1 MRLYC
6 KEIASKKINTMKK
19 IIFNSLTVAFCFSL
33 LVSCKKDE
41 ITVEKN
47 DSTTWEI
54 DKKIEDNDIRTQLG
68 YDPRLNYIY
77 LRPTVADLPMLSFGN
92 VTINRDYTKEVEV
105 RLLDKPYDKDI
116 QVSFAYDASA
126 YDKVKANYSGFELG
140 DENLVQLSE
149 ATKTLRKGE
158 TSVSF
163 TLTISNNSSFKK
175 KVILPYALKVT
186 DSGLTLPK
194 GKDVFVLKVFPEEI
208 KISAESKVV
217 SKLLGYYDSSVYIGN
232 SDKEVAFTIKSSYEL
247 PSGLKV
253 ALVRDDSAVL
263 SGRTLAP
270 AGVEGTLPEA
280 DFDAVSKKLTFNL
293 NEDSFTNKGE
303 YALPLKYIVKDA
315 SGNEQELSNNKL
327 FVNFD
332 IKELIVSNDN
342 VEVAT
347 QPSGKKIDRKGITSS
362 HYGSIYYSPRYL
374 LDGDEST
381 YSYVKNGAY
390 YYFTFPKVRLIKSV
404 VLKPVSGNQV
414 KEISAYAG
422 MVQGNEQY
430 QGTITYSGSGDIVIT
445 FKKAVPLIRLAVG
458 NFVNDENASSLWMGF
473 SEVNFYE
480 E

>member
-1 MRLYC
+1 
-6 KEIASKKINTMKK
+6 MKK

-92 VTINRDYTKEVEV
+92 VTINRNYTKEVEV
-105 RLLDKPYDKDI
+105 RLLDRPYDKDV

-140 DENLVQLSE
+140 DANLVQLSE
-149 ATKTLRKGE
+149 ATKTLNKGE
-158 TSVSF
+158 TSVTF
-163 TLTISNNSSFKK
+163 TLTISNNSNFNK

-194 GKDVFVLKVFPEEI
+194 EKDVFVLKVFPEEI
-208 KISAESKVV
+208 KITAESKVV
-217 SKLLGYYDSSVYIGN
+217 SKLLGYYNGSVYIGN

-247 PSGLKV
+247 PAGLKV

-270 AGVEGTLPEA
+270 AGVEGTLPED
-280 DFDAVSKKLTFNL
+280 DFDALSKKLTFNL

-303 YALPLKYIVKDA
+303 YALPLKYVVKDA

-332 IKELIVSNDN
+332 IKELVSSNDN
-342 VEVAT
+342 VEVGT
-347 QPSGKKIDRKGITSS
+347 QPSGKIIDRKGIIASY
-362 HYGSIYYSPRYL
+362 YGDIYYSPRFL
-374 LDGDEST
+374 LDGDENT
-381 YSYVKNGAY
+381 YSYVRDGAY

-404 VLKPVSGNQV
+404 VLKPISGNQV
-414 KEISAYAG
+414 KNISAYAG
-422 MVQGNEQY
+422 MTQGSEQY
-430 QGTITYSGSGDIVIT
+430 QGTIIYNGSGDIVIT
-445 FKKAVPLIRLAVG
+445 FKKAIPLIRLSVG
-458 NFVNDENASSLWMGF
+458 NFVNDENASSYWMGF
-473 SEVNFYE
+473 SEINFYE

>member
-1 MRLYC
+1 
-6 KEIASKKINTMKK
+6 MKK

-92 VTINRDYTKEVEV
+92 VTINRNYTKEVEV
-105 RLLDKPYDKDI
+105 RLLDKPYDKDV

-126 YDKVKANYSGFELG
+126 YDKVKADYSGFELG
-140 DENLVQLSE
+140 DANLVQLSE
-149 ATKTLRKGE
+149 ATKTLSKGE
-158 TSVSF
+158 TSVTF
-163 TLTISNNSSFKK
+163 TLTISNNSNFNK

-208 KISAESKVV
+208 KITAESKVV
-217 SKLLGYYDSSVYIGN
+217 SKLLGYYNGSVYIGN

-247 PSGLKV
+247 PTGLKV

-270 AGVEGTLPEA
+270 AGVEGTLPE
-280 DFDAVSKKLTFNL
+280 DNFDALSKKLTFNL

-303 YALPLKYIVKDA
+303 YALPLKYVVKDA

-332 IKELIVSNDN
+332 IKELVSSNDN
-342 VEVAT
+342 VEVGT
-347 QPSGKKIDRKGITSS
+347 QPSGKIIDRKGIIASY
-362 HYGSIYYSPRYL
+362 YGDIYYSPRFL
-374 LDGDEST
+374 LDGDENT
-381 YSYVKNGAY
+381 YSYVRDGAY

-404 VLKPVSGNQV
+404 VLKPISGNQV
-414 KEISAYAG
+414 KNISAYAG
-422 MVQGNEQY
+422 MTQGSEQY
-430 QGTITYSGSGDIVIT
+430 QGTITYNGSGDIVIT
-445 FKKAVPLIRLAVG
+445 FKKAIPLIRLSVG
-458 NFVNDENASSLWMGF
+458 NFVNDENASSYWMGF
-473 SEVNFYE
+473 SEINFYE

>member
-1 MRLYC
+1 
-6 KEIASKKINTMKK
+6 MKK

-92 VTINRDYTKEVEV
+92 VTINRNYTKEVEV

-140 DENLVQLSE
+140 DANLVQLSE
-149 ATKTLRKGE
+149 ATKTLSKGE
-158 TSVSF
+158 TSVTF
-163 TLTISNNSSFKK
+163 TLTISNNSNFNK

-208 KISAESKVV
+208 KITAESKVV
-217 SKLLGYYDSSVYIGN
+217 SKLLGYYNGSVYIGN

-247 PSGLKV
+247 PVGLKV

-280 DFDAVSKKLTFNL
+280 DFDALSKKLTFNL

-303 YALPLKYIVKDA
+303 YALPLKYVVKDA

-332 IKELIVSNDN
+332 IKELVSSNDN
-342 VEVAT
+342 VEVGT
-347 QPSGKKIDRKGITSS
+347 QPSGKIIDRKGIIASY
-362 HYGSIYYSPRYL
+362 YGDIYYSPRFL
-374 LDGDEST
+374 LDGDENT
-381 YSYVKNGAY
+381 YSYVRDGAY

-404 VLKPVSGNQV
+404 VLKPISGNQV
-414 KEISAYAG
+414 KNISAYAG
-422 MVQGNEQY
+422 MTQGSEQY
-430 QGTITYSGSGDIVIT
+430 QGTITYNGSGDIVIT
-445 FKKAVPLIRLAVG
+445 FKKAIPLIRLSVG
-458 NFVNDENASSLWMGF
+458 NFVNNENASSYWMGF
-473 SEVNFYE
+473 SEINFYE

>member
-1 MRLYC
+1 
-6 KEIASKKINTMKK
+6 MKK

-92 VTINRDYTKEVEV
+92 VTINRNYTKEVEV

-116 QVSFAYDASA
+116 QVSFAYDASV

-140 DENLVQLSE
+140 DANLVQLSE
-149 ATKTLRKGE
+149 ATKTLNKGE
-158 TSVSF
+158 TSVTF
-163 TLTISNNSSFKK
+163 TLTISNNSNFNK

-194 GKDVFVLKVFPEEI
+194 GKGVFVLKVFPEEI
-208 KISAESKVV
+208 KITAESKVV
-217 SKLLGYYDSSVYIGN
+217 SKLLGYHNGSVYIGN

-247 PSGLKV
+247 PAGLKV

-270 AGVEGTLPEA
+270 AGVEGTLPED
-280 DFDAVSKKLTFNL
+280 DFDALSKKLTFNL

-303 YALPLKYIVKDA
+303 YALPLKYVVKDA

-332 IKELIVSNDN
+332 IKELVSSNDN
-342 VEVAT
+342 VEVGT
-347 QPSGKKIDRKGITSS
+347 QPSGKIIDRKGIIASY
-362 HYGSIYYSPRYL
+362 YGDIYYSPRFL
-374 LDGDEST
+374 LDGDENT
-381 YSYVKNGAY
+381 YSYVRDGAY

-404 VLKPVSGNQV
+404 VLKPISGNQV
-414 KEISAYAG
+414 KNISAYAG
-422 MVQGNEQY
+422 MTQGSEQY
-430 QGTITYSGSGDIVIT
+430 QGTITYNGSGDIVIT
-445 FKKAVPLIRLAVG
+445 FKKAVPLIRLSVG
-458 NFVNDENASSLWMGF
+458 NFVNDENASSYWMGF
-473 SEVNFYE
+473 SEINFYE

>member
-1 MRLYC
+1 
-6 KEIASKKINTMKK
+6 MKK

-92 VTINRDYTKEVEV
+92 VTINRNYTKEVEV
-105 RLLDKPYDKDI
+105 RLLDKPYDKDV

-126 YDKVKANYSGFELG
+126 YNKVKANYSGFELG
-140 DENLVQLSE
+140 DANLVQLSE
-149 ATKTLRKGE
+149 ATKTLSKGE
-158 TSVSF
+158 TSVTF
-163 TLTISNNSSFKK
+163 TLTISNNSNFNK

-208 KISAESKVV
+208 KITAESKVV
-217 SKLLGYYDSSVYIGN
+217 SKLLGYYNGSVYIGN

-247 PSGLKV
+247 PAGLKV

-270 AGVEGTLPEA
+270 AGVEGTLPED
-280 DFDAVSKKLTFNL
+280 DFDALSKKLTFNL

-303 YALPLKYIVKDA
+303 YALPLKYVVKDA
-315 SGNEQELSNNKL
+315 SGNEQELTNNKL

-332 IKELIVSNDN
+332 IKELVSSNDN
-342 VEVAT
+342 VEVGT
-347 QPSGKKIDRKGITSS
+347 QPSGKIIDRKGIIASY
-362 HYGSIYYSPRYL
+362 YGDIYYSPRFL
-374 LDGDEST
+374 LDGDENT
-381 YSYVKNGAY
+381 YSYVRDGAY

-404 VLKPVSGNQV
+404 VLKAISGNQV
-414 KEISAYAG
+414 KNISAYAG
-422 MVQGNEQY
+422 MTQGSEQY
-430 QGTITYSGSGDIVIT
+430 QGTITYNGSGEIVIT
-445 FKKAVPLIRLAVG
+445 FKKAIPLIRLSVG
-458 NFVNDENASSLWMGF
+458 NFVNDENASSYWMGF
-473 SEVNFYE
+473 SEINFYE

>member
-1 MRLYC
+1 
-6 KEIASKKINTMKK
+6 MKK
-19 IIFNSLTVAFCFSL
+19 IIFNSLTVVFCFSL

-41 ITVEKN
+41 ITIEKN

-92 VTINRDYTKEVEV
+92 VTINRNYTKEVEV

-140 DENLVQLSE
+140 DANLVQLSE
-149 ATKTLRKGE
+149 ATKTLNKGE
-158 TSVSF
+158 TSVTF
-163 TLTISNNSSFKK
+163 TLTISNNSNFNK

-208 KISAESKVV
+208 KITAESKVV
-217 SKLLGYYDSSVYIGN
+217 SKLLGYYNGSVYIGN

-247 PSGLKV
+247 PTGLKV

-270 AGVEGTLPEA
+270 AGVEGTLPE
-280 DFDAVSKKLTFNL
+280 DNFDVLSKKLTFNL

-303 YALPLKYIVKDA
+303 YALPLKYVVKDA

-332 IKELIVSNDN
+332 IKELVSSNDN
-342 VEVAT
+342 VEVGT
-347 QPSGKKIDRKGITSS
+347 QPSGKIIDRKGIIASY
-362 HYGSIYYSPRYL
+362 YGDIYYSPRFL
-374 LDGDEST
+374 LDGDENT
-381 YSYVKNGAY
+381 YSYMRDGAY

-404 VLKPVSGNQV
+404 VLKPISGNQV
-414 KEISAYAG
+414 KNISAYAG
-422 MVQGNEQY
+422 MTQGSEQY
-430 QGTITYSGSGDIVIT
+430 QGTITYNGSGDIVIT
-445 FKKAVPLIRLAVG
+445 FKKAVPLIRLSVG
-458 NFVNDENASSLWMGF
+458 NFVNDENASSYWMGF
-473 SEVNFYE
+473 SEINFYE

>member
-1 MRLYC
+1 
-6 KEIASKKINTMKK
+6 MKK

-77 LRPTVADLPMLSFGN
+77 LKPTVADLPMLSFGN
-92 VTINRDYTKEVEV
+92 VTINRNYTKEVEV

-140 DENLVQLSE
+140 DANLVQLSE
-149 ATKTLRKGE
+149 ATKTLSKGE
-158 TSVSF
+158 TSVTF
-163 TLTISNNSSFKK
+163 TLTISNNSNFNK

-194 GKDVFVLKVFPEEI
+194 GKGVFVLKVFPEEI
-208 KISAESKVV
+208 KITAESKVV
-217 SKLLGYYDSSVYIGN
+217 SKLLGYYNGSVYIGN

-247 PSGLKV
+247 PTGLKV

-270 AGVEGTLPEA
+270 AGVEGTLPE
-280 DFDAVSKKLTFNL
+280 DNFDALSKKLTFNL

-303 YALPLKYIVKDA
+303 YALPLKYVVKDA

-332 IKELIVSNDN
+332 IKELVSSNDN
-342 VEVAT
+342 VEVGT
-347 QPSGKKIDRKGITSS
+347 QPSGKIIDRKGIIASY
-362 HYGSIYYSPRYL
+362 YGDIYYSPRFL
-374 LDGDEST
+374 LDGDENT
-381 YSYVKNGAY
+381 YSYVRDGAY

-404 VLKPVSGNQV
+404 VLKPISGNQV
-414 KEISAYAG
+414 KNISAYAG
-422 MVQGNEQY
+422 MTQGSEQY
-430 QGTITYSGSGDIVIT
+430 QGTITYNGSGDIVIT
-445 FKKAVPLIRLAVG
+445 FKKAIPLIRLSVG
-458 NFVNDENASSLWMGF
+458 NFVNDENASSYWMGF
-473 SEVNFYE
+473 SEINFYE

>member
-1 MRLYC
+1 MY
-6 KEIASKKINTMKK
+6 KNIKKS
-19 IIFNSLTVAFCFSL
+19 IIFFIAGVLC
-33 LVSCKKDE
+33 SCGKED
-41 ITVEKN
+41 ITVQKN
-47 DSTTWEI
+47 ENTTWQI
-54 DKKIEDNDIRTQLG
+54 DKKVEDNDIRTQLG

-77 LRPTVADLPMLSFGN
+77 LRPTVAELPMLSFGN

-105 RLLDKPYDKDI
+105 RLLDKPYDKDV

-149 ATKTLRKGE
+149 VTKTLRKGE

-186 DSGLTLPK
+186 DNGLTLPK

-270 AGVEGTLPEA
+270 TGVEGTLPED
-280 DFDAVSKKLTFNL
+280 DFDATSKTLSFEL
-293 NEDSFTNKGE
+293 AEDYFTNKGE
-303 YALPLKYIVKDA
+303 YALPLKYVVKDA
-315 SGNEQELSNNKL
+315 SGVEQELSNNKL
-327 FVNFD
+327 FVNID
-332 IKELIVSNDN
+332 IKELKASNDN
-342 VEVAT
+342 VEVASKELGT
-347 QPSGKKIDRKGITSS
+347 KLNRKGISISYYGTVYYLGDMIDDDLSS
-362 HYGSIYYSPRYL
+362 LG
-374 LDGDEST
+374 
-381 YSYVKNGAY
+381 YVKEGAFV
-390 YYFTFPKVRLIKSV
+390 YFTFPKVRNIKTV
-404 VLKPVSGNQV
+404 VIKTREGNEM
-414 KEISAYAG
+414 KALSLYAG
-422 MVQGNEQY
+422 LSKGNEQI
-430 QGTITYSGSGDIVIT
+430 QGSATYSGKGDFIIT
-445 FKKAVPLIRLAVG
+445 FKNSVPLIRLALG
-458 NFVNDENASSLWMGF
+458 NFVNKDDATSHWMGITDIQ
-473 SEVNFYE
+473 FYE

>member
-1 MRLYC
+1 M
-6 KEIASKKINTMKK
+6 KEFIIALS
-19 IIFNSLTVAFCFSL
+19 CFSL
-33 LVSCKKDE
+33 LVSCNKDE
-41 ITVEKN
+41 ITIEKN
-47 DSTTWEI
+47 ESTTWQI
-54 DKKIEDNDIRTQLG
+54 DKKVEDNDIRTQLG

-77 LRPTVADLPMLSFGN
+77 LRPTVAELPMLSFGN

-175 KVILPYALKVT
+175 KVILPYALRVT
-186 DSGLTLPK
+186 DNGLTLPK

-270 AGVEGTLPEA
+270 TGVEGTLPED
-280 DFDAVSKKLTFNL
+280 DFDATSKTLSFEL
-293 NEDSFTNKGE
+293 AEDYFTNKGE
-303 YALPLKYIVKDA
+303 YALPLKYVVKDA
-315 SGNEQELSNNKL
+315 SGVEQELSNNKL

-332 IKELIVSNDN
+332 IKELKASNDN
-342 VEVAT
+342 VEVASKELGT
-347 QPSGKKIDRKGITSS
+347 KLNRKGISISYYGTVYYLGDMIDDDLSS
-362 HYGSIYYSPRYL
+362 LG
-374 LDGDEST
+374 
-381 YSYVKNGAY
+381 YVKEGAFV
-390 YYFTFPKVRLIKSV
+390 YFTFPKVRNIKTV
-404 VLKPVSGNQV
+404 VIKTREGNEM
-414 KEISAYAG
+414 KALSLYAG
-422 MVQGNEQY
+422 LSKGNEQI
-430 QGTITYSGSGDIVIT
+430 QGSATYSGKGDFIIT
-445 FKKAVPLIRLAVG
+445 FKNSVPLIRLALG
-458 NFVNDENASSLWMGF
+458 NFVNKDDATSHWMGITDIQ
-473 SEVNFYE
+473 FYE

>member
-1 MRLYC
+1 
-6 KEIASKKINTMKK
+6 MKK
-19 IIFNSLTVAFCFSL
+19 IIFNSLIVAFCL
-33 LVSCKKDE
+33 TILVSCKKEE
-41 ITVEKN
+41 ITIEKN
-47 DSTTWEI
+47 ESTTWQI

-92 VTINRDYTKEVEV
+92 VTINRNYTKEVEV
-105 RLLDKPYDKDI
+105 RLLDKPYDKDV

-140 DENLVQLSE
+140 DANLVQLSE
-149 ATKTLRKGE
+149 ATKTLSKGE
-158 TSVSF
+158 TSVTF
-163 TLTISNNSSFKK
+163 TLTISNNSNFNK

-208 KISAESKVV
+208 KITAESKVV
-217 SKLLGYYDSSVYIGN
+217 SKLLGYYNGSVYIGN

-247 PSGLKV
+247 PAGLKV
-253 ALVRDDSAVL
+253 ALVRDDRAVL

-270 AGVEGTLPEA
+270 AGVEGTLPED
-280 DFDAVSKKLTFNL
+280 DFDALSKKLTFNL

-303 YALPLKYIVKDA
+303 YALPLKYVVKDA

-332 IKELIVSNDN
+332 IKELVSSNDN
-342 VEVAT
+342 VEVGT
-347 QPSGKKIDRKGITSS
+347 QPSGKIIDRKGIIASY
-362 HYGSIYYSPRYL
+362 YGDIYYSPRFL
-374 LDGDEST
+374 LDGDENT
-381 YSYVKNGAY
+381 YSYVRDGAY

-404 VLKPVSGNQV
+404 VLKPISGNQV
-414 KEISAYAG
+414 KNISAYAG
-422 MVQGNEQY
+422 MTQGSEQY
-430 QGTITYSGSGDIVIT
+430 QGTITYNGSGDIVIT
-445 FKKAVPLIRLAVG
+445 FKKAIPLIRLSVG
-458 NFVNDENASSLWMGF
+458 NFVNDENASSYWMGF
-473 SEVNFYE
+473 SEINFYE

>member
-1 MRLYC
+1 
-6 KEIASKKINTMKK
+6 MKK

-92 VTINRDYTKEVEV
+92 VTINRNYTKEVEV
-105 RLLDKPYDKDI
+105 RLLDKPYDKDV

-140 DENLVQLSE
+140 DANLVQLSE
-149 ATKTLRKGE
+149 ATKTLSKGE
-158 TSVSF
+158 TSVTF
-163 TLTISNNSSFKK
+163 TLTISNNSNFNK

-208 KISAESKVV
+208 KITAESKVV
-217 SKLLGYYDSSVYIGN
+217 SKLLGYYNGSVYIGN

-247 PSGLKV
+247 PTGLKV

-270 AGVEGTLPEA
+270 AGVEGTLPED
-280 DFDAVSKKLTFNL
+280 DFDALSKKLTFNL

-303 YALPLKYIVKDA
+303 YALPLKYVVKDA

-332 IKELIVSNDN
+332 IKELVSSNDN
-342 VEVAT
+342 GEVGT
-347 QPSGKKIDRKGITSS
+347 QPSGKIIDRKGIIASY
-362 HYGSIYYSPRYL
+362 YGDIYYSPRFL
-374 LDGDEST
+374 LDGDENT
-381 YSYVKNGAY
+381 YSYVRDGAY

-404 VLKPVSGNQV
+404 VLKPISGNQV
-414 KEISAYAG
+414 KNISAYAG
-422 MVQGNEQY
+422 MTQGSEQY
-430 QGTITYSGSGDIVIT
+430 QGTITYNGSGDIVIT
-445 FKKAVPLIRLAVG
+445 FKKAIPLIRLSVG
-458 NFVNDENASSLWMGF
+458 NFVNDENASSYWMGF
-473 SEVNFYE
+473 SEINFYE

>member
-1 MRLYC
+1 MHKSIKKSMIFFIAGILFSC
-6 KEIASKKINTMKK
+6 GKE
-19 IIFNSLTVAFCFSL
+19 
-33 LVSCKKDE
+33 D
-41 ITVEKN
+41 ITIEKN
-47 DSTTWEI
+47 ESTTWQI
-54 DKKIEDNDIRTQLG
+54 DKKVEDNDIRTQLG

-77 LRPTVADLPMLSFGN
+77 LRPTVAELPMLSFGN

-186 DSGLTLPK
+186 DNGLTLPK

-232 SDKEVAFTIKSSYEL
+232 SDKEVTFTIKSSYEL

-270 AGVEGTLPEA
+270 TGVEGTLPED
-280 DFDAVSKKLTFNL
+280 DFDATSKTLSFEL
-293 NEDSFTNKGE
+293 AEDYFTNKGE
-303 YALPLKYIVKDA
+303 YALPLKYVVKDA
-315 SGNEQELSNNKL
+315 SGVEQELSNNKL

-332 IKELIVSNDN
+332 IKELKASNDN
-342 VEVAT
+342 VEVASKELGT
-347 QPSGKKIDRKGITSS
+347 KLNRKGISISYYGTVYYLGDMIDDDLSS
-362 HYGSIYYSPRYL
+362 LG
-374 LDGDEST
+374 
-381 YSYVKNGAY
+381 YVKEGAFV
-390 YYFTFPKVRLIKSV
+390 YFTFPKVRNIKTV
-404 VLKPVSGNQV
+404 VIKTREGNEM
-414 KEISAYAG
+414 KALSLYAG
-422 MVQGNEQY
+422 LSKGNEQI
-430 QGTITYSGSGDIVIT
+430 QGSATYSGKGDFIIT
-445 FKKAVPLIRLAVG
+445 FKNSVPLIRLALG
-458 NFVNDENASSLWMGF
+458 NFVNKDDATSHWMGITDIQ
-473 SEVNFYE
+473 FYE

>member
-1 MRLYC
+1 
-6 KEIASKKINTMKK
+6 MKK

-92 VTINRDYTKEVEV
+92 VTINRNYTKEVEV
-105 RLLDKPYDKDI
+105 RLLDKPYDKDV

-126 YDKVKANYSGFELG
+126 YDKVKADYSGFELG
-140 DENLVQLSE
+140 DANLVQLSE
-149 ATKTLRKGE
+149 ATKTLSKGE
-158 TSVSF
+158 TSVTF
-163 TLTISNNSSFKK
+163 TLTISNNSNFNK

-194 GKDVFVLKVFPEEI
+194 GKGVFVLKVFPEEI
-208 KISAESKVV
+208 KITAESKVV
-217 SKLLGYYDSSVYIGN
+217 SKLLGYYNGSVYIGN

-247 PSGLKV
+247 PTGLKV

-270 AGVEGTLPEA
+270 AGVEGTLPE
-280 DFDAVSKKLTFNL
+280 DNFDALSKKLTFNL

-303 YALPLKYIVKDA
+303 YALPLKYVVKDA

-332 IKELIVSNDN
+332 IKELVSSNDN
-342 VEVAT
+342 VEVGT
-347 QPSGKKIDRKGITSS
+347 QPSGKIIDRKGIIASY
-362 HYGSIYYSPRYL
+362 YGDIYYSPRFL
-374 LDGDEST
+374 LDGDENT
-381 YSYVKNGAY
+381 YSYVRDGAY

-404 VLKPVSGNQV
+404 VLKPISGNQV
-414 KEISAYAG
+414 KNISAYAG
-422 MVQGNEQY
+422 MTQGSEQY
-430 QGTITYSGSGDIVIT
+430 QGTITYNGSGDIVIT
-445 FKKAVPLIRLAVG
+445 FKKAVPLIRLSVG
-458 NFVNDENASSLWMGF
+458 NFVNDENASSYWMGF
-473 SEVNFYE
+473 SEINFYE

>member
-1 MRLYC
+1 
-6 KEIASKKINTMKK
+6 MKK

-92 VTINRDYTKEVEV
+92 VTINRNYTKEVEV
-105 RLLDKPYDKDI
+105 RLLDKPYDKDV

-126 YDKVKANYSGFELG
+126 YDKVKADYSGFELG
-140 DENLVQLSE
+140 DANLVQLSE
-149 ATKTLRKGE
+149 ATKTLSKGE
-158 TSVSF
+158 TSVTF
-163 TLTISNNSSFKK
+163 TLTISNNSNFNK

-208 KISAESKVV
+208 KITAESKVV
-217 SKLLGYYDSSVYIGN
+217 SKFLGYYNGSVYIGN

-247 PSGLKV
+247 PTGLKV

-280 DFDAVSKKLTFNL
+280 DFDALSKKLTFNL

-303 YALPLKYIVKDA
+303 YALPLKYVVKDA

-332 IKELIVSNDN
+332 IKELVSSNDN
-342 VEVAT
+342 VEVGT
-347 QPSGKKIDRKGITSS
+347 QPSGKIIDRKGIIASY
-362 HYGSIYYSPRYL
+362 YGDIYYSPRFL
-374 LDGDEST
+374 LDGDENT
-381 YSYVKNGAY
+381 YSYVRDGAY

-404 VLKPVSGNQV
+404 VLKPISGNQV
-414 KEISAYAG
+414 KNISAYAG
-422 MVQGNEQY
+422 MTQGSEQY
-430 QGTITYSGSGDIVIT
+430 QGTITYNGSGDIVIT
-445 FKKAVPLIRLAVG
+445 FKKAVPLIRLSVG
-458 NFVNDENASSLWMGF
+458 NFVNDENASSYWVGF
-473 SEVNFYE
+473 SEINFYE

>member
-1 MRLYC
+1 M
-6 KEIASKKINTMKK
+6 KEF
-19 IIFNSLTVAFCFSL
+19 IITLSCFSL

-41 ITVEKN
+41 ITIEKN
-47 DSTTWEI
+47 KSTTWQI
-54 DKKIEDNDIRTQLG
+54 DKKVEDNDIRTQLG

-77 LRPTVADLPMLSFGN
+77 LRPTVAELPMLSFGN

-126 YDKVKANYSGFELG
+126 YDKIKANYSGFELG

-186 DSGLTLPK
+186 DNGLTLPK

-217 SKLLGYYDSSVYIGN
+217 SKLLGYYDGSVYIGN
-232 SDKEVAFTIKSSYEL
+232 SDKEVTFTIKSNYEL

-263 SGRTLAP
+263 SGRILAP
-270 AGVEGTLPEA
+270 AGVEGTLPED
-280 DFDAVSKKLTFNL
+280 DFDATSKTLSFEL
-293 NEDSFTNKGE
+293 AEDSFTNKGE
-303 YALPLKYIVKDA
+303 YALPLKYVVKDA

-332 IKELIVSNDN
+332 IKELKASNDN
-342 VEVAT
+342 VEVASKELGT
-347 QPSGKKIDRKGITSS
+347 KLNRKGISISYYGTVYYLGDMIDDDLSS
-362 HYGSIYYSPRYL
+362 LG
-374 LDGDEST
+374 
-381 YSYVKNGAY
+381 YVKEGAFV
-390 YYFTFPKVRLIKSV
+390 YFTFPKVRNIKTV
-404 VLKPVSGNQV
+404 VIKTREGNEM
-414 KEISAYAG
+414 KALSLYAG
-422 MVQGNEQY
+422 LSKGNEQI
-430 QGTITYSGSGDIVIT
+430 QGSATYSGKGDFIIT
-445 FKKAVPLIRLAVG
+445 FKNSVPLIRLALG
-458 NFVNDENASSLWMGF
+458 NFVNKDDATSHWMGITDIQ
-473 SEVNFYE
+473 FYE

>member
-1 MRLYC
+1 
-6 KEIASKKINTMKK
+6 MKK
-19 IIFNSLTVAFCFSL
+19 FIIALSCFSL

-92 VTINRDYTKEVEV
+92 VTINRNYTKEVEV
-105 RLLDKPYDKDI
+105 KLLDKPYDKDV

-126 YDKVKANYSGFELG
+126 YNKVKANYSGFELG
-140 DENLVQLSE
+140 DANLVQLSE
-149 ATKTLRKGE
+149 ATKTLSKGE
-158 TSVSF
+158 TSVTF
-163 TLTISNNSSFKK
+163 TLTISNNSNFNK

-208 KISAESKVV
+208 KITAESKVV
-217 SKLLGYYDSSVYIGN
+217 SKLLGYYNGSVYIGN

-247 PSGLKV
+247 PTGLKV

-263 SGRTLAP
+263 SGRILAP
-270 AGVEGTLPEA
+270 AGVEGTLPE
-280 DFDAVSKKLTFNL
+280 DNFDALSKKLTFNL

-303 YALPLKYIVKDA
+303 YALPLKYVVKDA
-315 SGNEQELSNNKL
+315 SGDEQELSNNKL

-332 IKELIVSNDN
+332 IKELVSSNDN
-342 VEVAT
+342 VEVGT
-347 QPSGKKIDRKGITSS
+347 QPSGKIIDRKGIIASY
-362 HYGSIYYSPRYL
+362 YGDIYYSPRFL
-374 LDGDEST
+374 LDGDENT
-381 YSYVKNGAY
+381 YSYVRDGAY

-404 VLKPVSGNQV
+404 VLKPISGNQV
-414 KEISAYAG
+414 KNISAYAG
-422 MVQGNEQY
+422 MTQGSEQY
-430 QGTITYSGSGDIVIT
+430 QGTITYNGSGDIVIT
-445 FKKAVPLIRLAVG
+445 FKKAIPLIRLSVG
-458 NFVNDENASSLWMGF
+458 NFVNDENASSYWMGF
-473 SEVNFYE
+473 SEINFYE

>member
-1 MRLYC
+1 M
-6 KEIASKKINTMKK
+6 KEF
-19 IIFNSLTVAFCFSL
+19 IITLSCFSL

-41 ITVEKN
+41 ITIEKN
-47 DSTTWEI
+47 ESTTWQI
-54 DKKIEDNDIRTQLG
+54 DKKVEDNDIRTQLG

-77 LRPTVADLPMLSFGN
+77 LRPTVAELPMLSFGN

-186 DSGLTLPK
+186 DNGLTLPK

-253 ALVRDDSAVL
+253 ALVRDDSTVL

-270 AGVEGTLPEA
+270 TGVEGTLPED
-280 DFDAVSKKLTFNL
+280 DFDATSKTLSFEL
-293 NEDSFTNKGE
+293 AEDYFTNKGE
-303 YALPLKYIVKDA
+303 YALPLKYVVKDA
-315 SGNEQELSNNKL
+315 SGVEQELSNNKL

-332 IKELIVSNDN
+332 IKELKASNDN
-342 VEVAT
+342 VEVASKELGT
-347 QPSGKKIDRKGITSS
+347 KLNRKGISISYYGTVYYLGDMIDDDLSS
-362 HYGSIYYSPRYL
+362 LG
-374 LDGDEST
+374 
-381 YSYVKNGAY
+381 YVKEGAFV
-390 YYFTFPKVRLIKSV
+390 YFTFPKVRNIKTV
-404 VLKPVSGNQV
+404 VIKTREGNEM
-414 KEISAYAG
+414 KALSLYAG
-422 MVQGNEQY
+422 LSKGNEQI
-430 QGTITYSGSGDIVIT
+430 QGSATYSGKGDFIIT
-445 FKKAVPLIRLAVG
+445 FKNSVPLIRLALG
-458 NFVNDENASSLWMGF
+458 NFVNKDDATSHWMGITDIQ
-473 SEVNFYE
+473 FYE

>member
-1 MRLYC
+1 MY
-6 KEIASKKINTMKK
+6 KNIKKS
-19 IIFNSLTVAFCFSL
+19 IIFFIAGVLC
-33 LVSCKKDE
+33 SCGKED
-41 ITVEKN
+41 ITVQKN
-47 DSTTWEI
+47 DSTKWEI
-54 DKKIEDNDIRTQLG
+54 DKKVEDNDIRTQLG

-77 LRPTVADLPMLSFGN
+77 LRPTVAELPMLSFGN

-186 DSGLTLPK
+186 DNGLTLPK

-270 AGVEGTLPEA
+270 TGVEGTLPED
-280 DFDAVSKKLTFNL
+280 DFDATSKTLSFEL
-293 NEDSFTNKGE
+293 AEDYFTNKGE
-303 YALPLKYIVKDA
+303 YALPLKYVVKDA
-315 SGNEQELSNNKL
+315 SGVEQELSNNKL

-332 IKELIVSNDN
+332 IKELKASNDN
-342 VEVAT
+342 VEVASKELGT
-347 QPSGKKIDRKGITSS
+347 KLNRKGISISYYGTVYYLGDMIDDDLSS
-362 HYGSIYYSPRYL
+362 LG
-374 LDGDEST
+374 
-381 YSYVKNGAY
+381 YVKEGAFV
-390 YYFTFPKVRLIKSV
+390 YFTFPKVRNIKTV
-404 VLKPVSGNQV
+404 VIKTREGNEM
-414 KEISAYAG
+414 KALSLYAG
-422 MVQGNEQY
+422 LSKGNEQI
-430 QGTITYSGSGDIVIT
+430 QGSATYSGKGDFIIT
-445 FKKAVPLIRLAVG
+445 FKNSVPLIRLALG
-458 NFVNDENASSLWMGF
+458 NFVNKDDATSHWMGITDIQ
-473 SEVNFYE
+473 FYE

>member
-1 MRLYC
+1 
-6 KEIASKKINTMKK
+6 MKK
-19 IIFNSLTVAFCFSL
+19 FIIALSCFSL

-92 VTINRDYTKEVEV
+92 VTINRNYTKEVEV
-105 RLLDKPYDKDI
+105 RLLDKPYDKDV

-126 YDKVKANYSGFELG
+126 YNKVKANYSGFELG
-140 DENLVQLSE
+140 DANLVQLSE
-149 ATKTLRKGE
+149 ATKTLSKGE
-158 TSVSF
+158 TSVTF
-163 TLTISNNSSFKK
+163 TLTISNNSNFNK

-208 KISAESKVV
+208 KITAESKVV
-217 SKLLGYYDSSVYIGN
+217 SKLLGYYNGSVYIGN

-247 PSGLKV
+247 PAGLKV

-270 AGVEGTLPEA
+270 AGVEGTLPED
-280 DFDAVSKKLTFNL
+280 DFDALSKKLTFNL

-303 YALPLKYIVKDA
+303 YALPLKYVVKDA
-315 SGNEQELSNNKL
+315 SGNEQELTNNKL

-332 IKELIVSNDN
+332 IKELVSSNDN
-342 VEVAT
+342 VEVGT
-347 QPSGKKIDRKGITSS
+347 QPSGKIIDRKGIIASY
-362 HYGSIYYSPRYL
+362 YGDIYYSPRFL
-374 LDGDEST
+374 LDGDENT
-381 YSYVKNGAY
+381 YSYVRDGAY

-404 VLKPVSGNQV
+404 VLKPISGNQV
-414 KEISAYAG
+414 KNISAYAG
-422 MVQGNEQY
+422 MTQGSEQY
-430 QGTITYSGSGDIVIT
+430 QGTITYNGSGEIVIT
-445 FKKAVPLIRLAVG
+445 FKKAIPLIRLSVG
-458 NFVNDENASSLWMGF
+458 NFVNDENASSYWMGF
-473 SEVNFYE
+473 SEINFYE

>member
-1 MRLYC
+1 
-6 KEIASKKINTMKK
+6 MKK

-92 VTINRDYTKEVEV
+92 VTINRNYTKEVEV

-116 QVSFAYDASA
+116 QVSFVYDAST

-140 DENLVQLSE
+140 DANLVQLSE
-149 ATKTLRKGE
+149 ATKTLSKGE
-158 TSVSF
+158 TSVTF
-163 TLTISNNSSFKK
+163 TLTISNNSNFNK

-208 KISAESKVV
+208 KITAESKVV
-217 SKLLGYYDSSVYIGN
+217 SKLLGYYNGSVYIGN

-247 PSGLKV
+247 PTGLKV

-270 AGVEGTLPEA
+270 AGVEGTLPED
-280 DFDAVSKKLTFNL
+280 DFDALSKKLTFNL

-303 YALPLKYIVKDA
+303 YALLLKYVVKDA

-332 IKELIVSNDN
+332 IKELVSSNDN
-342 VEVAT
+342 VEVGT
-347 QPSGKKIDRKGITSS
+347 QPSGKIIDRKGIIASY
-362 HYGSIYYSPRYL
+362 YGDIYYSPRFL
-374 LDGDEST
+374 LDGDENT
-381 YSYVKNGAY
+381 YSYVRDGAY

-404 VLKPVSGNQV
+404 VLKPISGNQV
-414 KEISAYAG
+414 KNISAYAG
-422 MVQGNEQY
+422 MTQGSEQY
-430 QGTITYSGSGDIVIT
+430 QGTITYNGSGDIVIT
-445 FKKAVPLIRLAVG
+445 FKKAIPLIRLSVG
-458 NFVNDENASSLWMGF
+458 NFVNDENASSYWMGF
-473 SEVNFYE
+473 SEINFYE

>member
-1 MRLYC
+1 
-6 KEIASKKINTMKK
+6 MKK

-92 VTINRDYTKEVEV
+92 VTINRNYTKEVEV
-105 RLLDKPYDKDI
+105 RLLDKPYDKDV

-126 YDKVKANYSGFELG
+126 YNKVKANYSGFELG
-140 DENLVQLSE
+140 DANLVQLSE
-149 ATKTLRKGE
+149 ATKTLSKGE
-158 TSVSF
+158 TSVTF
-163 TLTISNNSSFKK
+163 TLTISNNSNFNK

-208 KISAESKVV
+208 KITAESKVV
-217 SKLLGYYDSSVYIGN
+217 SKLLGYYNGSVYIGN

-247 PSGLKV
+247 PAGLKV

-270 AGVEGTLPEA
+270 AGVEGTLPED
-280 DFDAVSKKLTFNL
+280 DFDALSKKLTFNL

-303 YALPLKYIVKDA
+303 YALPLKYVVKDA
-315 SGNEQELSNNKL
+315 SGNEQELTNNKL

-332 IKELIVSNDN
+332 IKELVSSNDN
-342 VEVAT
+342 VEVGT
-347 QPSGKKIDRKGITSS
+347 QPSGKIIDRKGIIASY
-362 HYGSIYYSPRYL
+362 YGDIYYSPRFL
-374 LDGDEST
+374 LDGDENT
-381 YSYVKNGAY
+381 YSYVRDGAY

-404 VLKPVSGNQV
+404 VLKPISGNQV
-414 KEISAYAG
+414 KNISAYAG
-422 MVQGNEQY
+422 MTQGSEQY
-430 QGTITYSGSGDIVIT
+430 QGTITYNGSGDIVIT
-445 FKKAVPLIRLAVG
+445 FKKAIPLIRLSVG
-458 NFVNDENASSLWMGF
+458 NFVNDENASSYWMGF
-473 SEVNFYE
+473 SEINFYE

>member
-1 MRLYC
+1 MY
-6 KEIASKKINTMKK
+6 KNIKKS
-19 IIFNSLTVAFCFSL
+19 IIFFIAGVLC
-33 LVSCKKDE
+33 SCGKED
-41 ITVEKN
+41 ITVQKN
-47 DSTTWEI
+47 ESTTWQI
-54 DKKIEDNDIRTQLG
+54 DKKVEDNDIRTQLG

-77 LRPTVADLPMLSFGN
+77 LRPTVAELPMLSFGN

-149 ATKTLRKGE
+149 VTKTLRKGE

-186 DSGLTLPK
+186 DNGLTLPK

-232 SDKEVAFTIKSSYEL
+232 SDKEVTFTIKSSYEL

-270 AGVEGTLPEA
+270 TGVEGTLPED
-280 DFDAVSKKLTFNL
+280 DFDATSKTLSFEL
-293 NEDSFTNKGE
+293 AEDYFTNKGE
-303 YALPLKYIVKDA
+303 YALPLKYVVKDA
-315 SGNEQELSNNKL
+315 SGVEQELSNNKL

-332 IKELIVSNDN
+332 IKELKASNDN
-342 VEVAT
+342 VEVASKELGT
-347 QPSGKKIDRKGITSS
+347 KLNRKGISISYYGTVYYLGDMIDDDLSS
-362 HYGSIYYSPRYL
+362 LG
-374 LDGDEST
+374 
-381 YSYVKNGAY
+381 YVKEGAFV
-390 YYFTFPKVRLIKSV
+390 YFTFPKVRNIKTV
-404 VLKPVSGNQV
+404 VIKTREGNEM
-414 KEISAYAG
+414 KALSLYAG
-422 MVQGNEQY
+422 LSKGNEQI
-430 QGTITYSGSGDIVIT
+430 QGSATYSGKGDFIIT
-445 FKKAVPLIRLAVG
+445 FKNSVPLIRLALG
-458 NFVNDENASSLWMGF
+458 NFVNKDDATSHWMGITDIQ
-473 SEVNFYE
+473 FYE

>member
-1 MRLYC
+1 M
-6 KEIASKKINTMKK
+6 KEF
-19 IIFNSLTVAFCFSL
+19 IITLSCFSV
-33 LVSCKKDE
+33 LVSCNKDE
-41 ITVEKN
+41 ITIEKN
-47 DSTTWEI
+47 ESTTWQI
-54 DKKIEDNDIRTQLG
+54 DKKVEDNDIRTQLG

-77 LRPTVADLPMLSFGN
+77 LRPTVAELPMLSFGN

-126 YDKVKANYSGFELG
+126 YDKVKADYSGFELG

-270 AGVEGTLPEA
+270 TGVEGTLPED
-280 DFDAVSKKLTFNL
+280 DFDATSKTLSFEL
-293 NEDSFTNKGE
+293 AEDYFTNKGE
-303 YALPLKYIVKDA
+303 YALPLKYVVKDA
-315 SGNEQELSNNKL
+315 SGVEQELSNNKL
-327 FVNFD
+327 FVNID
-332 IKELIVSNDN
+332 IKELKASNDN
-342 VEVAT
+342 VEVASKELGT
-347 QPSGKKIDRKGITSS
+347 KLNRKGISISYYGTVYYLGDMIDDDLSS
-362 HYGSIYYSPRYL
+362 LG
-374 LDGDEST
+374 
-381 YSYVKNGAY
+381 YVKEGAFV
-390 YYFTFPKVRLIKSV
+390 YFTFPKVRNIKTV
-404 VLKPVSGNQV
+404 VIKTREGNEM
-414 KEISAYAG
+414 KALSLYAG
-422 MVQGNEQY
+422 LSKGNEQI
-430 QGTITYSGSGDIVIT
+430 QGSATYSGKGDFIIT
-445 FKKAVPLIRLAVG
+445 FKNSVPLIRLALG
-458 NFVNDENASSLWMGF
+458 NFVNKDDATSHWMGITDIQ
-473 SEVNFYE
+473 FYE

>member
-1 MRLYC
+1 
-6 KEIASKKINTMKK
+6 MKK
-19 IIFNSLTVAFCFSL
+19 IIFNSLTVVFCFSL

-92 VTINRDYTKEVEV
+92 VTINRNYTKEVEV
-105 RLLDKPYDKDI
+105 RLLDKPYDKDV

-126 YDKVKANYSGFELG
+126 YNKVKANYSGFELG
-140 DENLVQLSE
+140 DANLVQLSE
-149 ATKTLRKGE
+149 ATKTLSKGE
-158 TSVSF
+158 TSVTF
-163 TLTISNNSSFKK
+163 TLTISNNSNFNK

-208 KISAESKVV
+208 KITAESKVV
-217 SKLLGYYDSSVYIGN
+217 SKLLGYYNGSVYIGN

-247 PSGLKV
+247 PAGLKV

-263 SGRTLAP
+263 SGRILAP
-270 AGVEGTLPEA
+270 AGVEGTLPE
-280 DFDAVSKKLTFNL
+280 DNFDALSKKLTFNL

-332 IKELIVSNDN
+332 IKELVSSNDN
-342 VEVAT
+342 VEVGT
-347 QPSGKKIDRKGITSS
+347 QPSGKIIDRKGIIASY
-362 HYGSIYYSPRYL
+362 YGDIYYSPRFL
-374 LDGDEST
+374 LDGDENT
-381 YSYVKNGAY
+381 YSYVRDGAY

-404 VLKPVSGNQV
+404 VLKPISGNQV
-414 KEISAYAG
+414 KNISAYAA
-422 MVQGNEQY
+422 MTQGSEQY
-430 QGTITYSGSGDIVIT
+430 QGTITYNGSGDIVIT
-445 FKKAVPLIRLAVG
+445 FKKAIPLIRLSVG
-458 NFVNDENASSLWMGF
+458 NFVNDENASSYWMGF
-473 SEVNFYE
+473 SEINFYE

>member
-1 MRLYC
+1 M
-6 KEIASKKINTMKK
+6 KEF
-19 IIFNSLTVAFCFSL
+19 IITLSCFSL

-41 ITVEKN
+41 ITIEKN
-47 DSTTWEI
+47 ESTTWQI
-54 DKKIEDNDIRTQLG
+54 DKKVEDNDIRTQLG

-77 LRPTVADLPMLSFGN
+77 LRPTVAELPMLSFGN

-186 DSGLTLPK
+186 DNGLTLPK

-270 AGVEGTLPEA
+270 TGVEGTLPED
-280 DFDAVSKKLTFNL
+280 DFDATSKTLSFEL
-293 NEDSFTNKGE
+293 AEDYFTNKGE
-303 YALPLKYIVKDA
+303 YALPLKYVVKDA
-315 SGNEQELSNNKL
+315 SGVEQELSNNKL

-332 IKELIVSNDN
+332 IKELKASNDN
-342 VEVAT
+342 VEVASKELGT
-347 QPSGKKIDRKGITSS
+347 KLNRKGIRISYYGTVYYLGDMIDDDLSS
-362 HYGSIYYSPRYL
+362 LG
-374 LDGDEST
+374 
-381 YSYVKNGAY
+381 YVKEGAFV
-390 YYFTFPKVRLIKSV
+390 YFTFPKVRNIKTV
-404 VLKPVSGNQV
+404 VIKTRQGNEM
-414 KEISAYAG
+414 KALSLYAG
-422 MVQGNEQY
+422 LSQGNEQI
-430 QGTITYSGSGDIVIT
+430 QGSATYSGKGDFIIT
-445 FKKAVPLIRLAVG
+445 FKNSVPLIRLALG
-458 NFVNDENASSLWMGF
+458 NFVNKDDATSHWMGITDIQ
-473 SEVNFYE
+473 FYE

>member
-1 MRLYC
+1 
-6 KEIASKKINTMKK
+6 MKK

-33 LVSCKKDE
+33 LVSCEKDE

-92 VTINRDYTKEVEV
+92 VTINRNYTKEVEV
-105 RLLDKPYDKDI
+105 RLLDKPYDKDV

-126 YDKVKANYSGFELG
+126 YNKVKANYSGFELG
-140 DENLVQLSE
+140 DANLVQLSE
-149 ATKTLRKGE
+149 ATKTLSKGE
-158 TSVSF
+158 TSVTF
-163 TLTISNNSSFKK
+163 TLTISNNSNFNK

-208 KISAESKVV
+208 KITAESKVV
-217 SKLLGYYDSSVYIGN
+217 SKLLGYYNGSVYIGN

-247 PSGLKV
+247 PAGLKV

-263 SGRTLAP
+263 SGRILAP

-280 DFDAVSKKLTFNL
+280 DFDALSKKLTFNL

-303 YALPLKYIVKDA
+303 YALPLKYVVKDA
-315 SGNEQELSNNKL
+315 SGNEQELTNNKL

-332 IKELIVSNDN
+332 IKELVSSNDN
-342 VEVAT
+342 VEVGT
-347 QPSGKKIDRKGITSS
+347 QPSGKIIDRKGIIASY
-362 HYGSIYYSPRYL
+362 YGDIYYSPRFL
-374 LDGDEST
+374 LDGDENT
-381 YSYVKNGAY
+381 YSYVRDGAY

-404 VLKPVSGNQV
+404 VLKPISGNQV
-414 KEISAYAG
+414 KNISAYAG
-422 MVQGNEQY
+422 MTQGSEQY
-430 QGTITYSGSGDIVIT
+430 QGTITYNGSGDIVIT
-445 FKKAVPLIRLAVG
+445 FKKAIPLIRLSVG
-458 NFVNDENASSLWMGF
+458 NFVNDENASSYWMGF
-473 SEVNFYE
+473 SEINFYE

>member
-1 MRLYC
+1 MY
-6 KEIASKKINTMKK
+6 KNIKKS
-19 IIFNSLTVAFCFSL
+19 IIFFIAGVLC
-33 LVSCKKDE
+33 SCGKED
-41 ITVEKN
+41 ITVQKN
-47 DSTTWEI
+47 DSTKWEI
-54 DKKIEDNDIRTQLG
+54 DKKVEDNDIRTQLG

-105 RLLDKPYDKDI
+105 RLLDKPYDKDV

-140 DENLVQLSE
+140 DANLVQLSE
-149 ATKTLRKGE
+149 ATKTLSKGE
-158 TSVSF
+158 TSVTF
-163 TLTISNNSSFKK
+163 TLTISNNSNFKK

-208 KISAESKVV
+208 KITAESKVV

-270 AGVEGTLPEA
+270 AGVEGTLPED
-280 DFDAVSKKLTFNL
+280 DFNAVSKKLTFEL
-293 NEDSFTNKGE
+293 AEDYFTNKGE
-303 YALPLKYIVKDA
+303 YALPLKYVVKDA

-332 IKELIVSNDN
+332 IKELVSSNDN
-342 VEVAT
+342 VIGTVNT
-347 QPSGKKIDRKGITSS
+347 KPLGTKIDRKGIRLSY
-362 HYGSIYYSPRYL
+362 YGSIYRNNLRPLIDSDENTFCYFRSDAYL
-374 LDGDEST
+374 
-381 YSYVKNGAY
+381 
-390 YYFTFPKVRLIKSV
+390 YFNLPKVRSIKAIV
-404 VLKPVSGNQV
+404 IKVDKTTVMKQL
-414 KEISAYAG
+414 SAYAAL
-422 MVQGNEQY
+422 VQGAEQI
-430 QGTITYSGSGDIVIT
+430 QGTASFTGEGKFVIT
-445 FKKAVPLIRLAVG
+445 FKNPVVTNRLALG
-458 NFVNDENASSLWMGF
+458 NFVEADNLETVWMGI
-473 SEVNFYE
+473 SDVQFYE
-480 E
+480 EE

>member
-1 MRLYC
+1 
-6 KEIASKKINTMKK
+6 MKK

-92 VTINRDYTKEVEV
+92 VTINRNYTKEVEV
-105 RLLDKPYDKDI
+105 RLLDKPYDKDV

-126 YDKVKANYSGFELG
+126 YNKVKANYSGFELG
-140 DENLVQLSE
+140 DANLVQLSE
-149 ATKTLRKGE
+149 ATKTLSKGE
-158 TSVSF
+158 TSVTF
-163 TLTISNNSSFKK
+163 TLTISNNSNFNK

-208 KISAESKVV
+208 KITAESKVV
-217 SKLLGYYDSSVYIGN
+217 SKLLGYYNGSVYIGN

-247 PSGLKV
+247 PTGLKV

-280 DFDAVSKKLTFNL
+280 DFDALSKKLTFNL

-303 YALPLKYIVKDA
+303 YALPLKYVVKDA

-332 IKELIVSNDN
+332 IKELVSSNDN
-342 VEVAT
+342 VEVGT
-347 QPSGKKIDRKGITSS
+347 QPSGKIIDRKGIIASY
-362 HYGSIYYSPRYL
+362 YGDIYYSPRFL
-374 LDGDEST
+374 LDGDENT
-381 YSYVKNGAY
+381 YSYVRDGAY
-390 YYFTFPKVRLIKSV
+390 YYFTFSKVRLIKSV
-404 VLKPVSGNQV
+404 VLKPISGNQV
-414 KEISAYAG
+414 KNISAYAG
-422 MVQGNEQY
+422 MTQGSEQY
-430 QGTITYSGSGDIVIT
+430 QGTITYNGSGDIVIT
-445 FKKAVPLIRLAVG
+445 FKKAIPLIRLSVG
-458 NFVNDENASSLWMGF
+458 NFVNNENASSYWMGF
-473 SEVNFYE
+473 SEINFYE